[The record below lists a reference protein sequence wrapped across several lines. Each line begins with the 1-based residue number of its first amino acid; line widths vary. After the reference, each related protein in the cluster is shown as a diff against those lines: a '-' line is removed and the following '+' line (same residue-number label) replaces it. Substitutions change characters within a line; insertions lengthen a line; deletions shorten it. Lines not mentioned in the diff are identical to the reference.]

1 MSAAPQATP
10 SLAPGRPRT
19 GWLLLACAGLMALAF
34 RQSPGQVAF
43 DTKFDLVLDP
53 AGFLGRSLHLWDA
66 TGGLGQVQNQAIGYV
81 FPMGP
86 FFALGDALGMPMW
99 VVQRLW
105 IGILLCLAMWGTARL
120 AAALRIGSEPGWVV
134 AGLAY
139 ALAPFFTGLVGFT
152 SAGVLPAAL
161 LPWVLLPLVHGS
173 RSGSPRRAA
182 ARSGLVI
189 LLMGGVNATSVLAV
203 LTLPG
208 LFLITRRPSRRSLA
222 LLGWW
227 CLATVLA
234 CFWWFAALT
243 FQARFGLSVVEYTE
257 TPQVTESTTAAAAVL
272 RGTGNWLG
280 YLNLGAPWVPA
291 SWTISTSAAVVL
303 ATSTTAAAALV
314 GLIAGRFEERRFV
327 GAAFALAALVICAGY
342 TGYAGGALG
351 DLVLELLAGP
361 LAAFR
366 NVYKFIPV
374 LSLATALGLA
384 ATISALHARAGGRVA
399 PQVAVIAATILVLAI
414 GALPMLRGEVTT
426 PGAFRSTP
434 AWWTQAADWL
444 GANAGRG
451 TTLLLPGSAFA
462 ENTWG
467 RPLDEPMQALAQG
480 PWVTRTLQPLGGIGS
495 TRILDDLERRIM
507 QRRPSPGLRDTLRRA
522 GIRYVVARNDL
533 DWRRTSAPRPLL
545 VSDALRNAGLVRV
558 ARFGPGV
565 PQLAA
570 EGDVLPDLG
579 IGRQERRLRMI
590 EIYAVDRAV
599 EPVTTTAV
607 QHAPIVSGGPE
618 SLAQLADAGLA
629 RGSAVVLAGD
639 LPSGV
644 MTSMRGRWIVSDA
657 LRRARTDFG
666 LVRDN
671 TSYTL
676 AADENA
682 AGTTATPQF
691 LAPNLFGHETVA
703 LPSNVGGA
711 VSASSYG
718 SWLLQ
723 LPELQ
728 PGNAFDRNADTV
740 WVAGNE
746 RTSIGEW
753 VQATLPSPR
762 DVAGMK
768 VRLLREGRFRPRIT
782 RLRVIT
788 DTGERTT
795 PLADTEALQEV
806 AVPPGPTRRVRVVLD
821 AVTGE
826 RRGEI
831 GAGLRDIYLPND
843 VGLRRFVRPTQE
855 VPLVARATALDEN
868 PTFLFTRLTAD
879 PFDLLRRDEE
889 PQLRRQFAVPVSGT
903 FRPQLTATPVP
914 GPRLDALLTRTRG
927 LRVAATSSYGA
938 QPRYKAPNAFDGT
951 RTTAWVAAPPVAQPL
966 RTPSAPGLAAVNR
979 GLAESHTSPV
989 PSVVDDAPTLRV
1001 RIAGAA
1007 RRLDRVRVLPA
1018 RGFAVAPRVLR
1029 ITTDR
1034 GEVREVRVRLGRM
1047 VRFRSVAA
1055 RTLTITFPR
1064 VQERFTN
1071 GPDGQRIP
1079 LPVGV
1084 AELDFP
1090 ALRSQRVIPLP
1101 PTLPIA
1107 TACGAGPPLL
1117 VDGVVR
1123 PTRLRTT
1130 AGAAVSLDPARAE
1143 LCGEA
1148 VLRLRRG
1155 THAVRGAGSG
1165 PFLLTALQL
1174 TPTPQRAQPTLTP
1187 RRAEIVRWDT
1197 THRTVRVSAGVD
1209 TYLALAQNFNRG
1221 WEATLDGQP
1230 LQAQQLDGWQQGFV
1244 LPAGAAGTV
1253 ELRYAPDG
1261 PFRRAL
1267 MIGAALAALL
1277 LLMALLPPRG
1287 MGAAQRAA
1295 PPVRWPTGRAIWL
1308 LRGTAVA
1315 IVAAVSVPAVLVIPL
1330 LAGVGRGPAGRRRLA
1345 LVAAVAL
1352 LAAAVVTAL
1361 AARPFAGDHAGA
1373 FGVPAQLLATTAL
1386 AALLVALV
1394 RREDAP

>member
-1 MSAAPQATP
+1 MSRATHAGDSPAAGQ
-10 SLAPGRPRT
+10 PRL
-19 GWLLLACAGLMALAF
+19 GWLLVACAGLMALAF
-34 RQSPGQVAF
+34 RQAPGQVAF

-53 AGFLGRSLHLWDA
+53 AGFLTRSLHLWDA
-66 TGGLGQVQNQAIGYV
+66 TGGLGQVQNQAIGYI

-86 FFALGDALGMPMW
+86 FFAAGDALGLPMW

-105 IGILLCLAMWGTARL
+105 IGLLLCTAMWGMARL
-120 AAALRIGSEPGWVV
+120 AAALRIGREPGWIV
-134 AGLAY
+134 GGIAY
-139 ALAPFFTGLVGFT
+139 ALAPVFMGLIGFT

-161 LPWVLLPLVHGS
+161 LPWVLVPLVTGS
-173 RSGSPRRAA
+173 RTGSPRRAA

-208 LFLITRRPSRRSLA
+208 LFLVTRTPSRRSLA

-227 CLATVLA
+227 CIATGLA
-234 CFWWFAALT
+234 CLWWFAALT

-291 SWTISTSAAVVL
+291 SWTLSTHAAAVL
-303 ATSTTAAAALV
+303 ATSATAAIGLV
-314 GLIAGRFEERRFV
+314 GLIGGRFEERRFV
-327 GAAFALAALVICAGY
+327 GLAFALAAFVICAGY
-342 TGYAGGALG
+342 TGHASGLFGATVQ
-351 DLVLELLAGP
+351 DLLAGP

-366 NVYKFIPV
+366 NVYKFVPV
-374 LSLATALGLA
+374 LSAATALGVAAVVSVVHASAQGRPLLQAGALA
-384 ATISALHARAGGRVA
+384 SVLA
-399 PQVAVIAATILVLAI
+399 VLAI
-414 GALPMLRGEVTT
+414 GALPALRGEVTT
-426 PGAFRSTP
+426 PGAFRATP
-434 AWWTQAADWL
+434 SWWTQAADWL
-444 GANAGRG
+444 GTHAGRS

-495 TRILDDLERRIM
+495 TRVLDDLERRIM

-545 VSDALRNAGLVRV
+545 VRDALRSAGLVRV
-558 ARFGPGV
+558 ARFGPAV

-570 EGDVLPDLG
+570 SGDVLPDLG

-590 EIYAVDRAV
+590 EIYAVDRRV
-599 EPVTTTAV
+599 EPVATVAV
-607 QHAPIVSGGPE
+607 RRAPIVSGGPE
-618 SLAQLADAGLA
+618 SLAQLADAGLV
-629 RGSAVVLAGD
+629 RSTPVVLAGD
-639 LPSGV
+639 LPAGSTLG
-644 MTSMRGRWIVSDA
+644 GRWVVSDA
-657 LRRARTDFG
+657 LRRTRTDFG

-676 AADENA
+676 AAGEVA
-682 AGTTATPQF
+682 AGATSTPQF

-703 LPSNVGGA
+703 LPSSVGGA

-746 RTSIGEW
+746 RTSVGEW
-753 VQATLPSPR
+753 VQATLPSSR
-762 DVAGMK
+762 TVDGMK

-788 DTGERTT
+788 DAGVATT
-795 PLADTEALQEV
+795 PLRDTEALQPV
-806 AVPPGPTRRVRVVLD
+806 AVPPGPTRRVRIVLD

-826 RRGEI
+826 RRGAI

-843 VGLRRFVRPTQE
+843 VGLRRFVAPAQE
-855 VPLVARATALDEN
+855 PPLLARSAARGEN
-868 PTFLFTRLTAD
+868 PTFLFARLTAD

-889 PQLRRQFAVPVSGT
+889 PQLRRQFTVPSSGA
-903 FRPQLTATPVP
+903 FRATLMATPVP

-951 RTTAWVAAPPVAQPL
+951 RTTAWVAAPPVAQSQ

-979 GLAESHTSPV
+979 GTAEGHASPV
-989 PSVVDDAPTLRV
+989 PSVVDDAPTLRL
-1001 RIAGAA
+1001 RIAGSP

-1018 RGFAVAPRVLR
+1018 RGFAVAPTRLR
-1029 ITTDR
+1029 ITTER
-1034 GEVREVRVRLGRM
+1034 GAVREVPVQLGRM
-1047 VRFRSVAA
+1047 VRFPSVVAQQ
-1055 RTLTITFPR
+1055 LTITFPE
-1064 VQERFTN
+1064 VEERYTN
-1071 GPDGQRIP
+1071 GPDDQRIP

-1084 AELDFP
+1084 SEIDFP

-1101 PTLPIA
+1101 PTLPVA
-1107 TACGAGPPLL
+1107 TRCGDGPPLL
-1117 VDGVVR
+1117 IDGERVR
-1123 PTRLRTT
+1123 TRLRTT

-1143 LCGEA
+1143 LCDA
-1148 VLRLRRG
+1148 PTLRLG
-1155 THAVRGAGSG
+1155 AGVHAVRGAGSG
-1165 PFLLTALQL
+1165 PFLVTRLGLHPVPRTREPLTVA
-1174 TPTPQRAQPTLTP
+1174 
-1187 RRAEIVRWDT
+1187 RRAEIVRWET
-1197 THRTVRVSAGVD
+1197 TRRTVRVSAGVD
-1209 TYLALAQNFNRG
+1209 TYLAVAQNFNRG
-1221 WEATLDGQP
+1221 WEATLDGVP
-1230 LQAQQLDGWQQGFV
+1230 LRAQQLDGWQQGFV
-1244 LPAGAAGTV
+1244 VPAGGAGVV
-1253 ELRYAPDG
+1253 ELTYVPDRS
-1261 PFRRAL
+1261 FRRTLLLGLACAL
-1267 MIGAALAALL
+1267 LL
-1277 LLMALLPPRG
+1277 LLMAVVPPRG
-1287 MGAAQRAA
+1287 MGAAQRPA
-1295 PPVRWPTGRAIWL
+1295 PPLRLPAGRALWP
-1308 LRGTAVA
+1308 LRAAALG
-1315 IVAAVSVPAVLVIPL
+1315 IVAAVSVPAVLALPA
-1330 LAGVGRGPAGRRRLA
+1330 LALVQRGPQGHRRLA
-1345 LVAAVAL
+1345 LVGAAAL
-1352 LAAAVVTAL
+1352 LAAAFFTVL
-1361 AARPFAGDHAGA
+1361 AERPFAGDHAGA
-1373 FGVPAQLLATTAL
+1373 FGAPAQILAATAL
-1386 AALLVALV
+1386 AAVLLAVL
-1394 RREDAP
+1394 RPDDGPR